1 MLTYF
6 QLGLLNLQTWGS
18 MIACNDP
25 EAPAFEIALTEFEV
39 GLYQEPTLEAYLSRE
54 EYFAGWF
61 AESD

>member
-6 QLGLLNLQTWGS
+6 QLGLLNFQAWRS
-18 MIACNDP
+18 MIACNDLG
-25 EAPAFEIALTEFEV
+25 APAFEIGLTEFEV
-39 GLYQEPTLEAYLSRE
+39 YLYEEPTQEACLSLE